1 MRKLNNKGYMLV
13 EIILAFALAFG
24 IAYFILDLTINL
36 KNKNDDLM
44 VETLVTTDQTI
55 IANKIMEKIL
65 ENNDIEDF
73 DCSKISKSDQTIKY
87 GDDLIV
93 VVNDYAEVGDITC
106 SNKLGAINVKVPLSV
121 KQMSD
126 KNFDAVIDYKY
137 DIGDLVA
144 PTCILS
150 MASGGVINASCS
162 DNVGGSGIVYQG
174 FDENFSGESET
185 SKTITVADTYKYYV
199 EDGAGN
205 EALYTMSIENI
216 IKSCPSGYSEY
227 GSNTQCRAVT
237 SSWSCDC
244 DKCTTDVF
252 IGYKGGTA
260 CSNSGGWIGTDGGCY
275 VSKTDWCNCQDTCYS
290 YKHTDYIYSCAK
302 EGYDKSIDNKWCYK

>member
-65 ENNDIEDF
+65 ENNNIEDF

-93 VVNDYAEVGDITC
+93 VVNDYAEVGDIIC
-106 SNKLGAINVKVPLSV
+106 SNELGAINVKVSLSV

-137 DIGDLVA
+137 DIGDKEK
-144 PTCILS
+144 P
-150 MASGGVINASCS
+150 SCS
-162 DNVGGSGIVYQG
+162 LS
-174 FDENFSGESET
+174 
-185 SKTITVADTYKYYV
+185 
-199 EDGAGN
+199 
-205 EALYTMSIENI
+205 
-216 IKSCPSGYSEY
+216 
-227 GSNTQCRAVT
+227 VT
-237 SSWSCDC
+237 SSGISFASKND
-244 DKCTTDVF
+244 DLGIVAYGISASETPSYDGNDSLALQTGTIYGYVKDVAGKEG
-252 IGYKGGTA
+252 ICSVNMEEINVKHDGPNCGGKTFHNGQCCNA
-260 CSNSGGWIGTDGGCY
+260 KSGG
-275 VSKTDWCNCQDTCYS
+275 CNCRKASEVGSANGSCFGSTCYCPDGYIPAAGGNYCSQTVYSNCTAPWYNTRYICNEDDGYTNVNDS
-290 YKHTDYIYSCAK
+290 Y
-302 EGYDKSIDNKWCYK
+302 CYKLG

>member
-106 SNKLGAINVKVPLSV
+106 SNELGAINVKVPLSV

-137 DIGDLVA
+137 DIGDEIS
-144 PTCILS
+144 PSCTLS
-150 MASGGVINASCS
+150 VSSSGTITANFS
-162 DNVGGSGIVYQG
+162 DNAGGSGINYYG
-174 FDENFSGESET
+174 WDSGEMT
-185 SKTITVADTYKYYV
+185 SQKKVTTSGTYSFFIK
-199 EDGAGN
+199 DKAGN
-205 EALYTMSIENI
+205 ENSCSITVGKKYVCSRSKSQRTTWRLTEHEASTNCAAVCSGG
-216 IKSCPSGYSEY
+216 KTAYADNDHTECSCPTYTYYCVSGWSDS
-227 GSNTQCRAVT
+227 GSRCYKYNQT
-237 SSWSCDC
+237 SCD
-244 DKCTTDVF
+244 
-252 IGYKGGTA
+252 GYTED
-260 CSNSGGWIGTDGGCY
+260 SFEY
-275 VSKTDWCNCQDTCYS
+275 V
-290 YKHTDYIYSCAK
+290 
-302 EGYDKSIDNKWCYK
+302 EE